1 MPIDSSIA
9 LQTEVADPM
18 KSIASMFNVA
28 NTAQGMRARKLEMVG
43 KDQQN
48 QSEGISL
55 QERKNLQSALAD
67 TKSYTSDDGKVDFN
81 KLFHIAMRVA
91 PITGMDHVKNIY
103 AAQTASAEG
112 KSKLMS
118 VSEQA
123 RGYLSRAAMAM
134 QGQPIDSIHSS
145 LDALSEQSPELK
157 ESLPWMKNG
166 LASAFKAGGQKGV
179 DGALQRMSRGV
190 LSAPEQQTMDSDS
203 ISFVSTD
210 KGTQAY
216 NTKSGSNHPVGPVGA
231 PMAPS
236 NSFVTTPGGRLGI
249 GNTANGQISEPQSA
263 SASQPPINFPVG
275 ESKETWDAL
284 QSQRTGAQQSALSAP
299 VMHDINRTIV
309 AEVKK
314 GINTGTLGALTQK
327 LASATGFQI
336 APGAST
342 DYNLLGKMLE
352 RSALTAANSSGP
364 QTNAGLD
371 AAIRANGSLDY
382 TPASLAKIA
391 HLNDAATTNAE
402 LYHQGLE
409 KTVTTHP
416 DSIFAK
422 RKFDTAWGKVAT
434 PQVLRLK
441 NAVDS
446 GNKEEVS
453 DIIKEVG
460 GKSSKGA
467 HDLHQKLTS
476 MMGMVQ

>member
-9 LQTEVADPM
+9 MQTEVADPM
-18 KSIASMFNVA
+18 KSIASMLNVA
-28 NTAQGMRARKLEMVG
+28 NTAQGMKARKLEMVG

-81 KLFHIAMRVA
+81 KLFSIAMRVA
-91 PITGMDHVKNIY
+91 PTTGLEHVKNIY

-112 KSKLMS
+112 RSKLMA

-123 RGYLSRAAMAM
+123 RGYLSRAALAM
-134 QGQPIDSIHSS
+134 TGQPIDAIHSGIDE
-145 LDALSEQSPELK
+145 LVKQSPELGDGA
-157 ESLPWMKNG
+157 PWLKTA
-166 LASAFKAGGQKGV
+166 LSKAFKDAGQPGV
-179 DGALQRMSRGV
+179 DGTLKRMSRGL
-190 LSAPEQQTMDSDS
+190 LSAPEQQTMASPS
-203 ISFVSTD
+203 MSFVSTD
-210 KGTQAY
+210 QGTQPY
-216 NTKSGSNHPVGPVGA
+216 NTKADSNMPVGAVGA
-231 PMAPS
+231 PMAPP
-236 NSFVTTPGGRLGI
+236 NQFVTTPGGRMGV
-249 GNTANGQISEPQSA
+249 ANPASGQISEPQA
-263 SASQPPINFPVG
+263 AAQSQPPINFPVG

-446 GNKEEVS
+446 GNRDEVS
-453 DIIKEVG
+453 EIIKEVG

-467 HDLHQKLTS
+467 HDLHKKLTD